1 MPEQKSK
8 RRINMTKQQEG
19 FALTAKSIIKDLEK
33 RNMEGYF
40 CENSKEAVKLVLS
53 LLPEKATISWGGSVT
68 LTECGLMEAL
78 RQGDYTLLDRSKV
91 SPEEYREFYSKVV
104 MADAFFMSSNAI
116 TQNGELVNI
125 DGASN
130 RLSCLLHGPQ
140 NVYVIVGMNKLVSD
154 VPAAIGRIRNVA
166 CPANTL
172 RLNRKTPCSVTG
184 KCGDCYSQESICSQI
199 VVTRRSTQPKRIKVI
214 LVAEHLGY

>member
-1 MPEQKSK
+1 
-8 RRINMTKQQEG
+8 MTKQQEG

-40 CENSKEAVKLVLS
+40 CESSEEAVQLVLS
-53 LLPEKATISWGGSVT
+53 LLPQKATISWGGSET
-68 LTECGLMEAL
+68 IKECGLMDAIKA
-78 RQGDYTLLDRSKV
+78 GDYDLLDRANV
-91 SPEEYREFYSKVV
+91 APEEYREFYSKVV
-104 MADAFFMSSNAI
+104 MADAFLMSTNAI
-116 TQNGELVNI
+116 TESGELVNI

-140 NVYVIVGMNKLVSD
+140 NVFVIVGMNKLVSD
-154 VPAAIGRIRNVA
+154 VSAGIGRIRNVA

-172 RLNRKTPCSVTG
+172 RLNRKTPCSLTG
-184 KCGDCYSQESICSQI
+184 KCGDCYSQDSICSQI

-214 LVAEHLGY
+214 LVAENLGY

>member
-1 MPEQKSK
+1 
-8 RRINMTKQQEG
+8 MTKRQEG
-19 FALTAKSIIKDLEK
+19 FALTAKSIIKELEK

-40 CENSKEAVKLVLS
+40 CENSEEAVKTVLS
-53 LLPEKATISWGGSVT
+53 LLPENATVSWGGSET
-68 LTECGLMEAL
+68 IKECGLMDAL
-78 RQGDYTLLDRSKV
+78 QNGNYNLLDRSKV

-116 TQNGELVNI
+116 TENGELVNI
-125 DGASN
+125 DGAAN
-130 RLSCLLHGPQ
+130 RLACLLHGPQ
-140 NVYVIVGMNKLVSD
+140 SVYVIVGMNKLVSD
-154 VPAAIGRIRNVA
+154 VDAAIGRIRNTA

-172 RLNRKTPCSVTG
+172 RLNRKTPCALTG

-214 LVAEHLGY
+214 LVAENLGY